1 MKQLYTYIFIAVLLL
16 VASQNSIFSQTFRVD
31 TILYQGDVDY
41 PINLVFL
48 GDGFQEGELQDFRDV
63 AEEYATLLFTVDPF
77 IKFGSFF
84 NAFSI
89 SVPSNV
95 SGAATD
101 PNSLIDNYFGST
113 FGYAGI
119 DRLLFPTN
127 NTAITN
133 VLASNFP
140 KYDQVFMLVN
150 SATYGGSGGW
160 VATASLHEN
169 SKEIALH
176 ELGHSFSDLA
186 DEYWAGAQYAREAIN
201 MTQETDLEQLSWRN
215 WYGEN
220 DIGLYA
226 HDAPNSSWYRP
237 HQDCLMR
244 YLGEPFC
251 AVCREGVVES
261 IYAKASPFKGYEP
274 GITTFEMSTESVVF
288 KLDLNHPEP
297 TSLESLWYLNDVL
310 IADNVD
316 SITVQI
322 AELIGG
328 LNKVVASVTDT
339 SYWIRP
345 YDDESFHQTE
355 VEWNVSKGAVSS
367 EQEIKILN
375 HSAISIY
382 PNPVNDYLIVKIL
395 EEGNGEAIIELYDT
409 QGKLI
414 QSHID
419 KYPGTH
425 TLEMSMLKAG
435 LYMVRISLDGKYLS
449 FRRIIKQ

>member
-1 MKQLYTYIFIAVLLL
+1 MKKLYTYFFITVLLL

-48 GDGFQEGELQDFRDV
+48 GDGFLDGELQDFRDV

-77 IKFGSFF
+77 RKFGSFF

-119 DRLLFPTN
+119 ERLLVPTN

-133 VLASNFP
+133 VLANNLP
-140 KYDQVFMLVN
+140 EYDQVFMLVN
-150 SATYGGSGGW
+150 SSTYGGSGGW
-160 VATASLHEN
+160 VATASLNEE

-176 ELGHSFSDLA
+176 ELGHSFSNLA

-215 WYGEN
+215 WHGDN
-220 DIGLYA
+220 DIGLYS
-226 HDAPNSSWYRP
+226 HDESPSWYRP
-237 HQDCLMR
+237 HQWCLMR

-251 AVCREGVVES
+251 AVCREGIIET
-261 IYAKASPFKGYEP
+261 IYAQTSPFKGYEP
-274 GITTFEMSTESVVF
+274 GITTFDMSTDSVVF
-288 KLDLNHPEP
+288 KLDLNHPDP
-297 TSLESLWYLNDVL
+297 TSFERKWYLNAVMIGDG
-310 IADNVD
+310 VD
-316 SITVQI
+316 SIVIHLTDLTQ
-322 AELIGG
+322 G
-328 LNKVVASVTDT
+328 LNKVMASVTDT

-345 YDDESFHQTE
+345 YDDETYYQFE
-355 VEWNVSKGAVSS
+355 VEWDVGSGALGS
-367 EQEIKILN
+367 EQEIKLLK
-375 HSAISIY
+375 HSAIAVY
-382 PNPVNDYLIVKIL
+382 PNPVNDFLYVKIL
-395 EEGNGEAIIELYDT
+395 EEGNGEATIELYDT

-414 QSHID
+414 QSHFD

-425 TLEMSMLKAG
+425 TLEMSTLKAG

-449 FRRIIKQ
+449 SRRIIKR